1 MAPTGDDIRTCLFK
15 MRMGFTLI
23 IYIRE
28 EWVKIYLDRVINGV
42 EVLFLQ
48 YEIYGTGRRV

>member
-15 MRMGFTLI
+15 MWMGFTLI

-28 EWVKIYLDRVINGV
+28 EWVKIYLGRVINGV